1 MTRKRI
7 SIRARI
13 MRMLSRRYFAKI
25 DAQMAD
31 PVHLRHRL
39 EKMTRRFPKPQ
50 GVAIRQTTI
59 ADVPSMELTP
69 RNASATGLLL
79 YLHGGAYVMGSPG
92 THRNLV
98 SNIAAKVGIKA
109 VMPDYRLAPE
119 HRFPA
124 AVDDATSVY
133 GALLEEGIDP
143 NTIIVA
149 GDSAGGGLT
158 MGLLISLRDAGV
170 ALPAG
175 ACLLSPWL
183 DLTAS
188 GESMETRRYLDPWFC
203 KEDVAFVAHYY
214 SDEEQLTDPRVSPVF
229 ADVSGLPPIC
239 IQVGDHE
246 VLLSDSTRL
255 ADSLR
260 AAGGQVDIEVFDQ
273 MWHVFQVFHPVMPES
288 RAAISDLA
296 AKMRMLLSLARRA

>member
-1 MTRKRI
+1 MKRERI

-13 MRMLSRRYFAKI
+13 MRRLSRRYFANI

-39 EKMTRRFPKPQ
+39 ERLTRRFPKPK
-50 GVAIRQTTI
+50 GVAISQATI
-59 ADVPSMELTP
+59 ADVPSMSLTP
-69 RNASATGLLL
+69 RNASDTGLLL
-79 YLHGGAYVMGSPG
+79 YLHGGAYVMGSPV

-98 SNIAAKVGIKA
+98 SNIAARTGLRA
-109 VMPDYRLAPE
+109 LLPDYRLAPE

-124 AVDDATSVY
+124 AVEDATGVY
-133 GALLEEGIDP
+133 KALLADGHRP
-143 NTIIVA
+143 QNIIVA

-158 MGLLISLRDAGV
+158 MGMLLSLRDEGV
-170 ALPAG
+170 PLPAG
-175 ACLLSPWL
+175 AFLLSPWL

-188 GESMETRRYLDPWFC
+188 GESMETRRHLDPWFC

-214 SDEEQLTDPRVSPVF
+214 SDADQLTHPQVSPVF
-229 ADVSGLPPIC
+229 GDMRGMPPIC

-255 ADSLR
+255 ADNVR
-260 AAGGQVDIEVFDQ
+260 AAGGEVDTEVFDQ

-288 RAAISDLA
+288 RAAISTLA
-296 AKMRMLLSLARRA
+296 AKMRKVLSEA

>member
-1 MTRKRI
+1 MKPKKL
-7 SIRARI
+7 SIRARL
-13 MRMLSRRYFAKI
+13 MRSLSRRYFANI

-39 EKMTRRFPKPQ
+39 ERLTRRFPKPK
-50 GVAIRQTTI
+50 GVAISQTKI
-59 ADVPSMELTP
+59 ADVPSMSLTP
-69 RNASATGLLL
+69 RNSSDAGLLL
-79 YLHGGAYVMGSPG
+79 YLHGGAYVMGSPV

-98 SNIAAKVGIKA
+98 SNIAAKAGVKA
-109 VMPDYRLAPE
+109 LLPDYRLAPE

-124 AVDDATSVY
+124 AIEDATSVY
-133 GALLEEGIDP
+133 KALLADGHHP
-143 NTIIVA
+143 QNIIVA

-158 MGLLISLRDAGV
+158 MGMLLSLRDEGAP
-170 ALPAG
+170 LPAG
-175 ACLLSPWL
+175 AFLLSPWL

-188 GESMETRRYLDPWFC
+188 GESMETRRHLDPWFC

-214 SDEEQLTDPRVSPVF
+214 SDADKLTHPQVSPVF
-229 ADVSGLPPIC
+229 ADMHGMPPIC

-255 ADSLR
+255 ADNIR
-260 AAGGQVDIEVFDQ
+260 AAGGEVDIEVFDQ

-288 RAAISDLA
+288 RMAISTLA
-296 AKMRMLLSLARRA
+296 VKMRLVLSEA